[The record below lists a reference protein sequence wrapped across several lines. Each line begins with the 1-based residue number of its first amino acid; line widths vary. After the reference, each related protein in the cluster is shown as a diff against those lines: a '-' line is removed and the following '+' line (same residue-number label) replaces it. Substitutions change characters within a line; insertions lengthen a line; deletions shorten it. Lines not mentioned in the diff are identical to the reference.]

1 MVEAVKKKPMKNMLP
16 IFYLISYERHCSQL
30 NIRPIKILQ
39 RTKHVENIMVSNFS
53 YVTFSQKVNIKQDI
67 SIFLLRVSL

>member
-1 MVEAVKKKPMKNMLP
+1 MLP

-30 NIRPIKILQ
+30 NIHAIKILQ

-67 SIFLLRVSL
+67 